1 MRFREFK
8 EDPPEYVLYP
18 SEESNLFTVEVVH
31 NGFFCGLRDNLEYV
45 VSSVDHFDYLTGDT
59 WSMDWMNEI
68 LRSLGLARDGKLHL
82 YWCLP
87 NKDIR
92 EGLVP
97 LDCDAVIRRM
107 ARASL
112 KEKTLCVFVDHTDF
126 LRQLRADVV
135 HTNSPSAVARPPPAA
150 APSIASSKMAAAAV
164 SRAVQA
170 ISSGSSKLPNAGA
183 SPLPE
188 ASCSSFV
195 EEGVSGNLRHS
206 DSDSDFEFY
215 DSDYDVEDGV
225 DDLFADNVDKSVG
238 DNNEKE
244 MVDDKEDEDALD
256 DETLQLGEDNMVVLR
271 NKLTEFNL
279 SCDMDNPIF
288 VRGMTFSGVEE
299 LRKALATYAG
309 LINAVQKLFPESEH
323 RFCVRHMIQNF
334 QRAGHRGET
343 LKNDVWA
350 IARST
355 SIPKWKRTMDK
366 LQVDCNEAFQ
376 WIEKLDPKTW
386 VKAFFS
392 DFPKCEMLLNN
403 HSEVFNS
410 YILEA
415 REMAFLSMLETIFYK
430 ILQRQERK
438 QKEGMTWTGRICPK
452 IKKKLEKF
460 FEWSNN
466 CIVKPAENYLFAVES
481 HEFEKDYSVDFK
493 SRTCDCKRWQLTG
506 IPCHHAIA
514 CCRKDNINYENLVDN
529 CYTVE
534 TYKRAY
540 AYTLAP
546 LRGRV
551 FWEKMNATRVH
562 PPLYTKV
569 MGRPKRCRRKAPEE
583 KVKEGVPYFTKAG
596 TIIHCS
602 ICGKSGHNKKGHQ
615 TYLLSQ
621 QQQMEEGVVWEDE
634 EIDIPSILE
643 SANPDLDPTNI
654 QESMVYRMQQE
665 QNEHM
670 PANRV
675 LGPLPENEFIASA
688 RDSIPQ
694 STTRVTTA
702 STRGNLRARGRGRAT
717 GGREATA
724 AGTRGRGK
732 RNATGHGTVHA
743 TTSRGRK
750 TRKTNSTV
758 GNADANTTR
767 GHSGIPDL
775 NDAIPELNAQEWPLS
790 QNAPQADDA

>member
-18 SEESNLFTVEVVH
+18 SEESNLFTLEVVH
-31 NGFFCGLRDNLEYV
+31 NGFFRGLRDNLEYV
-45 VSSVDHFDYLTGDT
+45 VSSVDHFDYLTGDI

-68 LRSLGLARDGKLHL
+68 LTSLGLARDGKLHL

-87 NKDIR
+87 DKDIR

-97 LDCDAVIRRM
+97 LDCDAVIRIM

-126 LRQLRADVV
+126 LRQLRTDVV
-135 HTNSPSAVARPPPAA
+135 QSNAPVANSPSAVARPPPAA
-150 APSIASSKMAAAAV
+150 APSIASSKMAAAV

-195 EEGVSGNLRHS
+195 EEGVSGNLRDS

-215 DSDYDVEDGV
+215 DSDYDVEDGD

-256 DETLQLGEDNMVVLR
+256 DETLQLGEENMVVLR
-271 NKLTEFNL
+271 NKLTEFNPT
-279 SCDMDNPIF
+279 CDMHNPIF

-299 LRKALATYAG
+299 LRKALATYA
-309 LINAVQKLFPESEH
+309 
-323 RFCVRHMIQNF
+323 VRNRKKIKKV
-334 QRAGHRGET
+334 
-343 LKNDVWA
+343 LND
-350 IARST
+350 R
-355 SIPKWKRTMDK
+355 R
-366 LQVDCNEAFQ
+366 
-376 WIEKLDPKTW
+376 
-386 VKAFFS
+386 
-392 DFPKCEMLLNN
+392 
-403 HSEVFNS
+403 S

-415 REMAFLSMLETIFYK
+415 REMAFLSMLETIFYE
-430 ILQRQERK
+430 ILQRQEIK
-438 QKEGMTWTGRICPK
+438 QREWMTWTGRICPK

-466 CIVKPAENYLFAVES
+466 CIVKPAGNYLFAVES
-481 HEFEKDYSVDFK
+481 HEFEKHYSVDFK

-506 IPCHHAIA
+506 IPCHHAIS
-514 CCRKDNINYENLVDN
+514 CCRKDNINYENLVHS

-583 KVKEGVPYFTKAG
+583 KVKKGVTYFTKAR

-621 QQQMEEGVVWEDE
+621 QQQMEEGVIWEDG

-643 SANPDLDPTNI
+643 HIYPQTANPDLDPTNI

-670 PANRV
+670 PANTV

-688 RDSIPQ
+688 RDSMPQ

-732 RNATGHGTVHA
+732 RNATGHGTVDA
-743 TTSRGRK
+743 TTSGGRK
-750 TRKTNSTV
+750 TRKTNATV
-758 GNADANTTR
+758 GNADAKTTR
-767 GHSGIPDL
+767 GHSCIPDL
-775 NDAIPELNAQEWPLS
+775 NDAIPELNAHEWPLS